1 MPSAPKTRVAV
12 LISGSGTN
20 MVSLIEASRG
30 ADCPYEVVL
39 VLSNIEGAAG
49 LAKASDLGVAT
60 VTLPHRDFG
69 KDREA
74 HERAVHDQLVQHGVQ
89 VVALAGYMRILTP
102 WLVREWEG
110 RMLNIHPSLL
120 PLYPGLDT
128 HARAI
133 AAGDAEAGCTI
144 HIVTEGMDEG
154 PILGQARVPVIAG
167 DTPEVLAERVKT
179 AEHALY
185 PDVLARFCQQ
195 ISS

>member
-1 MPSAPKTRVAV
+1 MPAQPKARVAV

-20 MVSLIEASRG
+20 MVSLVEAARH

-49 LAKASDLGVAT
+49 LAKARDLGIET
-60 VTLPHRDFG
+60 VCIPHRDFA

-74 HERAVHDQLVQHGVQ
+74 HEQAVHAELIKHDVQTI
-89 VVALAGYMRILTP
+89 ALAGYMRLLTP
-102 WLVREWEG
+102 WLVRAWEG

-120 PLYPGLDT
+120 PLYPGLNT

-133 AAGDAEAGCTI
+133 EAGDTEAGCTI

-154 PILGQARVPVIAG
+154 PVLGQARVAIQS
-167 DTPEVLAERVKT
+167 DDMPETLAERVKQ
-179 AEHALY
+179 AEHTLY
-185 PDVLARFCQQ
+185 PEVLKRFVLDT
-195 ISS
+195 SH